1 MFDRIEKVFKNND
14 ILLSDAEKTD
24 DSYFRT
30 IRFCTPEGEDICETI
45 EYNGTAKNFAD
56 KFFELA
62 ENFDAEAHAEG
73 LIPLRGTNGVPN
85 SIRDLLCDADWIG
98 NTLMEVSEELDNALK
113 SATPKLF
120 CYEISLVNYDEN
132 NLPYVSK
139 RIYCVSAQ
147 QLTKETAKDYCR
159 NILDEDFEEVFS
171 MDEVDPS
178 EYLDSGDSLIFFG

>member
-1 MFDRIEKVFKNND
+1 MFDRIEKVFKNNN
-14 ILLSDAEKTD
+14 ILLSDVEKTD

-62 ENFDAEAHAEG
+62 ENFDAEAHTEG
-73 LIPLRGTNGVPN
+73 LIPLRGTNGVPD
-85 SIRDLLCDADWIG
+85 SIRDLLCDADWIKD
-98 NTLMEVSEELDNALK
+98 TLMEVSEELDNAIEF
-113 SATPKLF
+113 ATPRLF

-132 NLPYVSK
+132 NLPYVSEK
-139 RIYCVSAQ
+139 VYCLSTES
-147 QLTKETAKDYCR
+147 LITETVEEFCR
-159 NILDEDFEEVFS
+159 DALNKDFEEIFS